1 MGVDG
6 TGVST
11 AGGDAAAVVAMVDR
25 WMDYY
30 NTERR
35 HSSLGYVSSLAY
47 IIQMRLGHEGMCF
60 CA

>member
-1 MGVDG
+1 
-6 TGVST
+6 
-11 AGGDAAAVVAMVDR
+11 MVDR